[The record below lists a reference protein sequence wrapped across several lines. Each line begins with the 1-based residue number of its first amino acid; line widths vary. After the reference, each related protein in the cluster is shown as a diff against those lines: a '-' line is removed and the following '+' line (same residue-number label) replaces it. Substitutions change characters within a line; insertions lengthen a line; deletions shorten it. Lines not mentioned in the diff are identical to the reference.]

1 MRERRIALIGFG
13 AIGGR
18 VVRVLMQ
25 QAPDCPVVA
34 VFMRP
39 ESARS
44 IPGFPVVTDMTGLR
58 AARPDL
64 VLECAG
70 QAALASIGPQV
81 LRAGIDLVVAS
92 VGALADAETESLLRG
107 AAEETQARLVLASGA
122 VGGLDALAA
131 MRLAG
136 PIRVLYR
143 SRKPPAGWAG
153 SSAEQL
159 IDLKNLTAPT
169 AFARLSARRA
179 ALDYPKNA
187 NVAATIALAGA
198 GLDETEC
205 ELVAD
210 PTVNANIHEIE
221 AHGPTG
227 EMIVRMEGVPD
238 PDNPRTSML
247 TAYSMVKAAITG

>member
-1 MRERRIALIGFG
+1 M
-13 AIGGR
+13 
-18 VVRVLMQ
+18 
-25 QAPDCPVVA
+25 D
-34 VFMRP
+34 
-39 ESARS
+39 
-44 IPGFPVVTDMTGLR
+44 GLR
-58 AARPDL
+58 AAHPDL

-81 LRAGIDLVVAS
+81 LMAGIDLVVAS
-92 VGALADAETESLLRG
+92 VGALADPQIENLLRG
-107 AAEETQARLVLASGA
+107 AADETHARLVLASGA
-122 VGGLDALAA
+122 VGGMDALAA

-143 SRKPPAGWAG
+143 SRKPPAAWAG
-153 SSAEQL
+153 SAAESHL
-159 IDLKNLTAPT
+159 DLASLREPT

-198 GLDETEC
+198 GLDDTEC

-210 PTVNANIHEIE
+210 PTVSANIHEIE

-227 EMIVRMEGVPD
+227 EMVVRMEGVPD

-247 TAYSMVKAAITG
+247 TAYSMVKAAISG